1 MVVVVLL
8 WARVLVVFLKGG
20 GWVSWGLCSRTCGV
34 AGLFS
39 SAEGT
44 RMRVRRCVANPSHDD
59 DDDDSDSD
67 ASCVMRLGHPC
78 RRRHRY
84 RLEVESAS
92 APAGTGCLL
101 FGVVVEGNM

>member
-20 GWVSWGLCSRTCGV
+20 GWVFWGLCSRTCGV

-44 RMRVRRCVANPSHDD
+44 RIRVRRCVTNPSHND

-67 ASCVMRLGHPC
+67 ASCVMRLDHPC

-84 RLEVESAS
+84 RLGVESAY
-92 APAGTGCLL
+92 APAGTGCSL